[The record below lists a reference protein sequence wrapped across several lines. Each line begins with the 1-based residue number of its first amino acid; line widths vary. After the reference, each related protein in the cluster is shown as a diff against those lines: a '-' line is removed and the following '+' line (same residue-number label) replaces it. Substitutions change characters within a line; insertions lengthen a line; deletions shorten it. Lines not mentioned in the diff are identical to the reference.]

1 MKIVFDPDKDDWNIR
16 HRGLSFER
24 ARDLEFETAIFL
36 NDDRKAYG
44 EQRLI
49 AIGYLGDRLH
59 ILCFTPVPEGI
70 RVISFRKANAREAE
84 KYGKPKTKSPD

>member
-1 MKIVFDPDKDDWNIR
+1 MKIVFDPDKGDWNIR

-49 AIGYLGDRLH
+49 AIGYLGDR
-59 ILCFTPVPEGI
+59 
-70 RVISFRKANAREAE
+70 
-84 KYGKPKTKSPD
+84 

>member
-1 MKIVFDPDKDDWNIR
+1 MKIVFDPDKDDWNIH
-16 HRGLSFER
+16 HRGLSVER

-59 ILCFTPVPEGI
+59 VLCFTPVPEGI